1 MINNLNFNDI
11 IKKYKLKIESIEK
24 INKNG
29 LNQERIKSTKNYF
42 SNAIF
47 KLDENFNT
55 EIFDL
60 NGTKYLINLD
70 KIEKNQILK
79 LNDQLKK
86 EIVKIINLLKN
97 KQLSEKIIKSQNPN
111 SFFNLA
117 KINNIKIKEVFFTNI
132 LDDKKIFNRKN
143 MEKIFSTNINTNL
156 TLLQNESIFIVRV
169 EKISKNKNK
178 IKNLDKAVSDQ
189 VKQDF
194 KALLLRDLDKYLIKK
209 YPVKLNKKVFDQV
222 KKSI

>member
-1 MINNLNFNDI
+1 M
-11 IKKYKLKIESIEK
+11 K
-24 INKNG
+24 
-29 LNQERIKSTKNYF
+29 
-42 SNAIF
+42 
-47 KLDENFNT
+47 
-55 EIFDL
+55 
-60 NGTKYLINLD
+60 
-70 KIEKNQILK
+70 
-79 LNDQLKK
+79 
-86 EIVKIINLLKN
+86 KN
-97 KQLSEKIIKSQNPN
+97 KQLSEKIIKSQNSN

-132 LDDKKIFNRKN
+132 LDDKKIFNRN
-143 MEKIFSTNINTNL
+143 SMEKIFSTNINTNL
-156 TLLQNESIFIVRV
+156 TFVQNENIFIVRV